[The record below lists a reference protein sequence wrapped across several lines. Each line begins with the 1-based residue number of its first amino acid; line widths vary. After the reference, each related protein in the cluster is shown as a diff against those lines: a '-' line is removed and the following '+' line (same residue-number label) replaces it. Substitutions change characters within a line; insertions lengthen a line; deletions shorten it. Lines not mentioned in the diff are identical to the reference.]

1 MIDLY
6 YAPTPNGW
14 KISIMLEECEIDY
27 NVIPVNLGTGD
38 QFKPEFL
45 KISPNNRMPV
55 IVDHDNIIDEEPLSI
70 FESGAIL
77 MYLGEKT
84 GKFFPTQSPEK
95 EKVLEW
101 LFWQV
106 GGLGPMA
113 GQVSHFVNYATN
125 FPGDHSYSEKRYKNE
140 YDRLLG
146 VMNTVLEQREYL
158 AGDYSIAD
166 MASFPWITAYKR
178 YEVDLDLFVNVR
190 RWFDSIKSR
199 PAGRKGIDVGKENR
213 SVGKGITKEGLK
225 TMGSQASKSI
235 AEIVPEK
242 SWRAPICRA
251 CETHFLRIWLWQV
264 QVVGKMFPVP
274 QDVPNNKTPLLW
286 R

>member
-14 KISIMLEECEIDY
+14 KISIMLEETSTPY
-27 NVIPVNLGTGD
+27 NVIPVNLGKGD

-45 KISPNNRMPV
+45 AISPNNRMPA
-55 IVDHDNIIDEEPLSI
+55 IVDHKGPDGKQVSV

-84 GKFFPTQSPEK
+84 GQFFPQTPVEK
-95 EKVLEW
+95 LRVLEW

-113 GQVSHFVNYATN
+113 GQVSHFVNYAPN
-125 FPGDHSYSEKRYKNE
+125 FPGDHSYATERYKNE

-146 VMNTVLEQREYL
+146 VMDTVLKKREYL

-166 MASFPWITAYKR
+166 MAAFPWVLMYKR
-178 YEVDLDLFVNVR
+178 FGVNLDAFDNLR
-190 RWFDSIKSR
+190 RWFDGIKNR
-199 PAGRKGIDVGKENR
+199 PAVRKGIDLGKEYRNP
-213 SVGKGITKEGLK
+213 SANQSKESLK
-225 TMGSQASKSI
+225 MMFGQTADSI
-235 AEIVPEK
+235 KKAAKEK
-242 SWRAPICRA
+242 
-251 CETHFLRIWLWQV
+251 
-264 QVVGKMFPVP
+264 K
-274 QDVPNNKTPLLW
+274 
-286 R
+286 

>member
-14 KISIMLEECEIDY
+14 KISIMLEEAGIEY
-27 NVIPVNLGTGD
+27 NVIPINLGAGD

-55 IVDHDNIIDEEPLSI
+55 IVDKDGPQGEEVSV

-77 MYLGEKT
+77 MYLGEKS
-84 GKFFPTQSPEK
+84 GKFFPQSDK
-95 EKVLEW
+95 ERIRVLEW
-101 LFWQV
+101 LFWQI

-113 GQVSHFVNYATN
+113 GQVSHFVNYAPN

-146 VMNTVLEQREYL
+146 VMDMVLEERDYL

-178 YEVDLDLFVNVR
+178 YEVNLDTFKNVR
-190 RWFDSIKSR
+190 RWFDEIKSR
-199 PAGRKGIDVGKENR
+199 PAVRKGMDVGKENR
-213 SVGKGITKEGLK
+213 NFGKGISKESLK
-225 TMGSQASKSI
+225 TMFGQDSKSI
-235 AEIVPEK
+235 KEEAK
-242 SWRAPICRA
+242 KK
-251 CETHFLRIWLWQV
+251 L
-264 QVVGKMFPVP
+264 K
-274 QDVPNNKTPLLW
+274 D
-286 R
+286 

>member
-14 KISIMLEECEIDY
+14 KISIMLEECG
-27 NVIPVNLGTGD
+27 IPYQIIPINLGQGD

-45 KISPNNRMPV
+45 KISPNNRMPA
-55 IVDHDNIIDEEPLSI
+55 IVDHDGPNGEPISI

-77 MYLGEKT
+77 MYPGEKF
-84 GKFFPTQSPEK
+84 GKFFPQEPRERIR
-95 EKVLEW
+95 VLEW

-113 GQVSHFVNYATN
+113 GQVSHFVNYAGN
-125 FPGDHSYSEKRYKNE
+125 FAGDHSYAEARYKNE

-146 VMNTVLEQREYL
+146 IMDNILSERRYL

-178 YEVDLDLFVNVR
+178 YGVDLNKFTHVR
-190 RWFDSIKSR
+190 RWFDDLKNR
-199 PAGRKGIDVGKENR
+199 PQVRAGMDVGKENR
-213 SVGKGITKEGLK
+213 SFGKGITQEALK
-225 TMGSQASKSI
+225 TMFGQTADSI
-235 AEIVPEK
+235 KAHANEK
-242 SWRAPICRA
+242 
-251 CETHFLRIWLWQV
+251 
-264 QVVGKMFPVP
+264 KN
-274 QDVPNNKTPLLW
+274 D
-286 R
+286 

>member
-14 KISIMLEECEIDY
+14 KISIMLEEAEIEY
-27 NVIPVNLGTGD
+27 NVIPVNLGAGD

-55 IVDHDNIIDEEPLSI
+55 IVDHDGPQGEEVSV

-77 MYLGEKT
+77 MYLGEKS
-84 GKFFPTQSPEK
+84 GKFFPQSDK
-95 EKVLEW
+95 ERIRVLEW
-101 LFWQV
+101 LFWQI

-113 GQVSHFVNYATN
+113 GQVSHFVNYAPN

-146 VMNTVLEQREYL
+146 VMDMVLEERDYL

-178 YEVDLDLFVNVR
+178 YEVNLDTFKNVR
-190 RWFDSIKSR
+190 RWFDEIKSR
-199 PAGRKGIDVGKENR
+199 PAVRKGMDVGKENR
-213 SVGKGITKEGLK
+213 NFGKGISKESLK
-225 TMGSQASKSI
+225 TMFGQDSKSI
-235 AEIVPEK
+235 KEEAK
-242 SWRAPICRA
+242 
-251 CETHFLRIWLWQV
+251 
-264 QVVGKMFPVP
+264 K
-274 QDVPNNKTPLLW
+274 KT
-286 R
+286 